1 VAEVVDRSYGGP
13 RTATNGDARRKAV
26 GDACSGDVARQGVAG
41 PVGVASPAL
50 TVSAVELSVAFGRC
64 VE

>member
-1 VAEVVDRSYGGP
+1 MAEVVDRSHSGP

-26 GDACSGDVARQGVAG
+26 GDACSGDVARHSV
-41 PVGVASPAL
+41 VGLVGAARPAL